1 MHILHVQQIFVDSVG
16 GVSWTV
22 PVYQK
27 IRNLLFCCSRT
38 KVYLG
43 TLYEEN
49 IRYHFKDVGEI
60 SLEF

>member
-27 IRNLLFCCSRT
+27 ILNLLFCHSGT

-43 TLYEEN
+43 ILYEKN